1 MTEEMLEKAE
11 QARAECGLPQLRFE
25 KGFLEDV
32 PIEDGWAD
40 VVISN
45 GAINLSPNKYKVFRE
60 IHRVLQPG
68 GRMQIGDIIVQKP
81 ISDSAKKKID
91 LWTG

>member
-1 MTEEMLEKAE
+1 V
-11 QARAECGLPQLRFE
+11 LR
-25 KGFLEDV
+25 
-32 PIEDGWAD
+32 
-40 VVISN
+40 
-45 GAINLSPNKYKVFRE
+45 
-60 IHRVLQPG
+60 PG